1 MAVVTMRQLLES
13 GVHFGHQTRRWN
25 PKMKRFIMTERNGIY
40 IIDLQQ
46 SLAYIDRSYAFVKE
60 TVAKGG
66 VIMFVGTKKQAQEA
80 IAEQATRVGMPYVN
94 QRWLGGMLTNF
105 QTVHQRINR
114 LKELDEIDFDDVAG
128 SNRTK
133 KELLQMRRERTKLDK
148 TLGGIRDMTK
158 VPSAVWI
165 VDTNKE
171 HLAVEEA
178 RKLRIPIIGIL
189 DSNCDPDLVDFPIP
203 GNDDAIRAVGL
214 LTRVVADAVAEGL
227 IARSGA
233 KAGDADETVGA
244 EEPLAEWER
253 ELLGG
258 DAEKAAAAATGD
270 AAAETPAAE
279 ATGAASEAPQADAAA
294 DAVTEAPAETA
305 TEAPAEAEAATE
317 APAEAAR
324 RGPRRDRGRRH
335 RGARRGRGRHE
346 GLSRSRRPRAHVRG
360 RRPASSHPPQGRLEP
375 AREPPWIKGRRTMAN
390 FTAADV
396 KKLRELT
403 QAGMMDCKKA
413 LTEADGDFDKAV
425 ELLRVKGAA
434 KAAARGAERE
444 TAAGLVATSGNALV
458 ELKSETDFVAKNED
472 FIAKAQQIADVA
484 DSVKATDTA
493 ALKAAELDGK
503 TVGEVVEDLAITIG
517 EKIELGEVA
526 YFDGTTVTYMH
537 KRAADLPPAVGV
549 LVEFEGDEAAARA
562 AAMQIAAMKAQY
574 LTRDEVPADVVESE
588 RSIAEQKTRE
598 EGKPEQAIAKIVEG
612 RLGGFFKEI
621 VLLEQESVTESKK
634 SVKAVLDE
642 AGTTVKR
649 FARFEVGA

>member
-1 MAVVTMRQLLES
+1 MS
-13 GVHFGHQTRRWN
+13 
-25 PKMKRFIMTERNGIY
+25 
-40 IIDLQQ
+40 
-46 SLAYIDRSYAFVKE
+46 
-60 TVAKGG
+60 
-66 VIMFVGTKKQAQEA
+66 
-80 IAEQATRVGMPYVN
+80 
-94 QRWLGGMLTNF
+94 
-105 QTVHQRINR
+105 
-114 LKELDEIDFDDVAG
+114 
-128 SNRTK
+128 
-133 KELLQMRRERTKLDK
+133 
-148 TLGGIRDMTK
+148 
-158 VPSAVWI
+158 
-165 VDTNKE
+165 
-171 HLAVEEA
+171 
-178 RKLRIPIIGIL
+178 
-189 DSNCDPDLVDFPIP
+189 
-203 GNDDAIRAVGL
+203 
-214 LTRVVADAVAEGL
+214 
-227 IARSGA
+227 
-233 KAGDADETVGA
+233 
-244 EEPLAEWER
+244 
-253 ELLGG
+253 
-258 DAEKAAAAATGD
+258 
-270 AAAETPAAE
+270 
-279 ATGAASEAPQADAAA
+279 
-294 DAVTEAPAETA
+294 
-305 TEAPAEAEAATE
+305 
-317 APAEAAR
+317 
-324 RGPRRDRGRRH
+324 
-335 RGARRGRGRHE
+335 
-346 GLSRSRRPRAHVRG
+346 
-360 RRPASSHPPQGRLEP
+360 
-375 AREPPWIKGRRTMAN
+375 N

-396 KKLRELT
+396 KKLRDLT
-403 QAGMMDCKKA
+403 GAGMMDCKKA

-434 KAAARGAERE
+434 KAAARGA
-444 TAAGLVATSGNALV
+444 GLVATSGNALV
-458 ELKSETDFVAKNED
+458 ELKCETDFVAKNED